1 VLFPQLLLTLILL
14 AVCSF
19 APGFLFVRRLRWSG
33 LEKLCGSV
41 ALSLVLLW
49 LASWGIYVFARPVA
63 YFGLA
68 AACGVAGIVVAND
81 ALRLFRGLRARR
93 ALAGYA
99 FLLAWTLLVL
109 AVIRNYSGA
118 LWSGDWLEHF
128 QRTLFFLHHFA
139 KDTPIYGQ
147 YLLPARPPMMNVLA
161 AFFLGVT
168 QDRFEIF
175 QFVFAFLNLLVFL
188 PCCLAVPVLVRGRK
202 VSLLPL
208 VGVFAMNPAVM
219 QNATYTWTKSPT
231 AFFVILAVC
240 LYLSGWRKRDS
251 VRLTA
256 AFVALAAGLLVHYS
270 AGPYVVFFALHY
282 LLVVFRGRPAKGHY
296 QRGEPLPNGRGSDGL
311 SKPLPNGRGSDGLSK
326 PLPNGRGSDGFSE
339 PRPLGSGWND
349 RLGTGPKWRELAA
362 IAIACALLLFTW
374 FAWSIAV
381 YGVKPTFASNTSI
394 TATKQIQG
402 SNLAKIAGNV
412 LDSIVPR
419 ISYNP
424 ALVHLFDQPYAPAM
438 VRDNVFLLY
447 EVNLILSMGV
457 VGGLLVVWFVIA
469 AFRSGKGL
477 GAERN
482 FWLMLIGFSL
492 VIGLA
497 VVGERDYFGSAHL
510 TLVPLE
516 LLGLTLLAAR
526 FRTGRWIAWLI
537 VAGCAI
543 DFSLGIFFHTRVQHL
558 DNTTEHTYFTGLSFD
573 NGQFFIGAPG
583 PDSLNMAAW
592 RNWMDKHHL
601 VLCKTWL
608 DTGEAYRRGDP
619 ALDQARTD
627 LRAAIVERWK
637 EDDTIWHGWYSRN
650 GGELEL
656 IGDHFGGGDATSV
669 LLALAAMGL
678 LWTMARQA
686 PPVTVADAGKPKSS
700 RPRHKR

>member
-1 VLFPQLLLTLILL
+1 MLLPQLFLTLILL
-14 AVCSF
+14 VVCSF
-19 APGFLFVRRLRWSG
+19 APGFLLVRRLRWSG

-68 AACGVAGIVVAND
+68 AACGMAGIAVAND

-93 ALAGYA
+93 ALAGYGL
-99 FLLAWTLLVL
+99 LLAWTLLVL

-139 KDTPIYGQ
+139 RDTPIYGQ

-188 PCCLAVPVLVRGRK
+188 PCCLAIPVLVRVRK

-208 VGVFAMNPAVM
+208 MGIFAMNPAVM
-219 QNATYTWTKSPT
+219 QNATYTWTKSLT

-270 AGPYVVFFALHY
+270 AGPYCVFFALHY
-282 LLVVFRGRPAKGHY
+282 LLVVFRT
-296 QRGEPLPNGRGSDGL
+296 
-311 SKPLPNGRGSDGLSK
+311 
-326 PLPNGRGSDGFSE
+326 
-339 PRPLGSGWND
+339 
-349 RLGTGPKWRELAA
+349 RLGKWKELAA
-362 IAIACALLLFTW
+362 IAITCGLLLFTW
-374 FAWSIAV
+374 FGWSIAV

-394 TATKQIQG
+394 TAAKQIQG
-402 SNLAKIAGNV
+402 TNLAKIAGNV
-412 LDSIVPR
+412 FDSIVPR
-419 ISYNP
+419 ISYDP
-424 ALVHLFDQPYAPAM
+424 AQVHLFDQPYAPAV

-447 EVNLILSMGV
+447 QTNLILSMGL
-457 VGGLLVVWFVIA
+457 VGGPLVVWFAIT
-469 AFRSGKGL
+469 AFRGGNGL
-477 GAERN
+477 GGERN

-497 VVGERDYFGSAHL
+497 VVGERDYFGVAHL

-516 LLGLTLLAAR
+516 LLGITLLAAR
-526 FRTGRWIAWLI
+526 FCSRRWIAYLI

-543 DFSLGIFFHTRVQHL
+543 DFSMGIFLHARVQHL
-558 DNTTEHTYFTGLSFD
+558 DNTAEHTYFTGLSYG
-573 NGQFFIGAPG
+573 NGQFFIGAAG
-583 PDSLNMAAW
+583 PDSLTMAAW
-592 RNWMDKHHL
+592 RNWLGKHHVAL
-601 VLCKTWL
+601 NEKWL
-608 DTGEAYRRGDP
+608 GLGEAYHRGDP
-619 ALDQARTD
+619 ALEPAKVD
-627 LRAAIVERWK
+627 LRAAIAERLK
-637 EDDTIWHGWYSRN
+637 EDEVNWHGWYRRH
-650 GGELEL
+650 GGEFEL

-669 LLALAAMGL
+669 LLALAALGL
-678 LWTMARQA
+678 LWKMAQRTDQGA
-686 PPVTVADAGKPKSS
+686 PRLTVADAGKPKSS